1 MTSAERELFEISNAL
16 KGIRF
21 ELHNMAESL
30 KSLNSKLSAI
40 ENRKEVKYDGK

>member
-1 MTSAERELFEISNAL
+1 MTTAENELFDISDTL

-30 KSLNSKLSAI
+30 KSLNSKLSAS
-40 ENRKEVKYDGK
+40 ENEKKVDYNE